1 MLKSFQILKKAGF
14 VDHLLV
20 LAPLRVVTTSW
31 PSQMEYWEDFEGL
44 THTLIHGDIPAAMK
58 QDVDVYLMNY
68 EGLLSKHWQHL
79 PTATRF
85 LTKGRFMLAVDESTK
100 MKNSNSKRFKT
111 IKKYLP
117 LMEYRTIM
125 TGTPKPNK
133 LEDLFSQCYITDL
146 GDDLGQFVTHFR
158 RQYMMPSF
166 SGFGFDAQPGAMERV
181 AAKIA
186 PTTLQLEYEEAVP
199 SQTVDVILPLPPDT
213 VRHYNELKD
222 EFLTVLGDAVVVAPT
237 VATSLGKLRQF
248 AQGALY
254 YEGETLQ
261 IHDVKLDALENLI
274 AELDGEPLLC
284 FTAFTSDV
292 ERIRAR
298 LGYTVPYI
306 GSGTT
311 AAQGAAW
318 CASFGAGSIPLLLA
332 HPSSAA
338 HGIDGLQNNCSN
350 VCWFGQT
357 WSWEEFYQANL
368 RVIRSGSKAEQVFI
382 YRIMM
387 DCGVERAMK
396 LSVGGKRDSEADFCT
411 LLRELI

>member
-31 PSQMEYWEDFEGL
+31 PSQMEHWEDFEGL

-68 EGLLSKHWQHL
+68 EGLLSKEWQHL

-111 IKKYLP
+111 IKKLLP

-146 GDDLGQFVTHFR
+146 GDDLGQYVTHFR

-181 AAKIA
+181 AERIA

-199 SQTVDVILPLPPDT
+199 SQTVDIVLPLPPET
-213 VRHYNELKD
+213 VRHYEELKD
-222 EFLTVLGDAVVVAPT
+222 EFLTVLGDSVVVAPT
-237 VATSLGKLRQF
+237 VAASLGKLRQL

-254 YEGETLQ
+254 FEQETLPV
-261 IHDVKLDALENLI
+261 HEVKIDALENLL
-274 AELDGEPLLC
+274 AELDGEPLFCL
-284 FTAFTSDV
+284 TAFKSDV
-292 ERIRAR
+292 ERIRER
-298 LGYTVPYI
+298 LGYPVPYI

-332 HPSSAA
+332 HPASAA
-338 HGIDGLQNNCSN
+338 HGIDGLQNNCQN

-357 WSWEEFYQANL
+357 WSWEEYYQANL
-368 RVIRSGSKAEQVFI
+368 RVIRSGTKAEQVFI

-387 DCGVERAMK
+387 DCGIEKAMR
-396 LSVGGKRDSEADFCT
+396 LSVEGKKNSEADFCG
-411 LLRELI
+411 LLRDNL